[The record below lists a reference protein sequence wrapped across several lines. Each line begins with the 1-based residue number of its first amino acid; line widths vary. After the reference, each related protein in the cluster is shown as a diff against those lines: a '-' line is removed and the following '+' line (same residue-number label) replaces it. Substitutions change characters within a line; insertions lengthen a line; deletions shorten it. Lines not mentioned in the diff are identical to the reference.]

1 MANQL
6 MGKLM
11 MAEMGGTKI
20 SEAEA
25 KTILRCLDV
34 LHRVAD
40 NMCTNPA
47 KEARDILQQIS

>member
-1 MANQL
+1 MS
-6 MGKLM
+6 
-11 MAEMGGTKI
+11 I
-20 SEAEA
+20 EA
-25 KTILRCLDV
+25 KLRMIAMGIATPLDTNEVARMLRCLDV